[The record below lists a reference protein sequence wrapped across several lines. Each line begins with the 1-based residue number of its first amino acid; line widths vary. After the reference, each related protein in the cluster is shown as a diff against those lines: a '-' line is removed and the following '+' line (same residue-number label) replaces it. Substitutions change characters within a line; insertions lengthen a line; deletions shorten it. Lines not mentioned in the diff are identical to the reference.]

1 MQNPKEIAMKNDND
15 YREYIERE
23 KIDCFDRIVDIWLEK
38 ELSWQKRA
46 SMIIDVVKDYLMMR
60 GMEG

>member
-1 MQNPKEIAMKNDND
+1 MKNDND